1 MRPVEL
7 EKQMLIP
14 QYSTSRLIDRLVDE
28 GLAARRECKI
38 DKRGQFVEITEAGRE
53 LQKKMWSAYSAAIEK
68 HVGSK
73 LSDADAVKLCGLLDR
88 LGCSCG
94 EVKAAAAQR
103 WRARPM
109 ISFLPAAS
117 ADRAGPRIP
126 CHTRAFGRNATIS
139 GIFMARDQID
149 MTPLQSRDELVAWL
163 EAGVKPAS
171 EFRIGTEHEKTPF
184 TLEGHHPVPY
194 EGARGIGALLE
205 GMKLLLGWEPIMER
219 GNIIGLYD
227 VTGGGAI
234 SLEPGG
240 QFELSGAPVET
251 VHQTQSELMAH
262 LAQVREIATPL
273 GIGFLGLGMTPSWSR
288 AQIPVMPKGRYKI
301 MTNYMPK
308 VGQYGLDMMYRTCT
322 VQTNL
327 DFSSEADMVKKLRVS
342 VALQPVA
349 TALFANSPFTE
360 GKPNGFLS
368 FRSEIW
374 RDTDNARAGMIPWAF
389 EDGMGFERWVD
400 YALDVPM
407 YFVKRGDAYIDV
419 AGSSFRDFFAGKNNS
434 LPGERPTLSDWAN
447 HLSTIF
453 PEVRLKRYL
462 EMRGADGVPWGRLP
476 ALPAFWVGLLYDDAS
491 LDAAWDHRQALERAG
506 APGAA
511 RRRAALRLQGED
523 QGPLSVRDRQGMP
536 GSGPFRPAAAR
547 PGRSSRPRRDPV
559 SGAAGSDHRCGAHAG
574 RRDAGEIQ
582 RPLEGLGG
590 SGL

>member
-1 MRPVEL
+1 
-7 EKQMLIP
+7 
-14 QYSTSRLIDRLVDE
+14 
-28 GLAARRECKI
+28 
-38 DKRGQFVEITEAGRE
+38 
-53 LQKKMWSAYSAAIEK
+53 
-68 HVGSK
+68 
-73 LSDADAVKLCGLLDR
+73 
-88 LGCSCG
+88 
-94 EVKAAAAQR
+94 
-103 WRARPM
+103 
-109 ISFLPAAS
+109 
-117 ADRAGPRIP
+117 
-126 CHTRAFGRNATIS
+126 
-139 GIFMARDQID
+139 MARDQLD
-149 MTPLQSRDELVAWL
+149 MTPLNSRDELVAWI
-163 EAGVKPAS
+163 EAGVKSPA

-184 TLEGHHPVPY
+184 TLDSHHPVPY

-205 GMKLLLGWEPIMER
+205 GMQILLGWEPIME
-219 GNIIGLYD
+219 GPHIIGLHD

-251 VHQTQSELMAH
+251 VHQTHAELMAH
-262 LAQVREIATPL
+262 LAQVREVATPL

-288 AQIPVMPKGRYKI
+288 SEIPVMPKGRYKI

-308 VGQYGLDMMYRTCT
+308 VGRYGLDMMYRTCT

-374 RDTDNARAGMIPWAF
+374 RDTDNDRSGMLPWAF

-407 YFVKRGDAYIDV
+407 YFVKRGDSYIDV
-419 AGSSFRDFFAGKNNS
+419 AGSSFRDFFDGKNDK

-462 EMRGADGVPWGRLP
+462 EMRGADGQPWGRLT
-476 ALPAFWVGLLYDDAS
+476 ALPAFWVGLLYDDTS
-491 LDAAWDHRQALERAG
+491 LDAAWELVKGWSAEERQALRDEV
-506 APGAA
+506 P
-511 RRRAALRLQGED
+511 RLGFKAKIGNRFLFEIAKEC
-523 QGPLSVRDRQGMP
+523 LVL
-536 GSGPFRPAAAR
+536 
-547 PGRSSRPRRDPV
+547 
-559 SGAAGSDHRCGAHAG
+559 AHAG
-574 RRDAGEIQ
+574 LRRRGRVDATGLDES
-582 RPLEGLGG
+582 RHLAPLDRILDNGHTPAEEMLEKYHGAWRG
-590 SGL
+590 SVEPAYDEYAF